1 MKLMNPFYKPALHA
15 IVLILALLG
24 ACLLAPQMVHAQ
36 AGTPDEM
43 HQGINNLRAANGLP
57 PLAVNNFLMQSAQN
71 HANWIAAGNPGG
83 HTGEG
88 GSSAL
93 DRALAVGYGEGQT
106 VFVTENW
113 ARGVNLSVTACIY
126 DMWNDAAH
134 MGNMLT
140 TRHNEFGAGV
150 ALDQQGMTVYV
161 VNFGHVSG
169 SQPLPTNTPEAGS
182 ENGDPE
188 EPIPTATPMGPT
200 DTPVPLIQPVVT
212 ATPNPDGSVIHV
224 VQFGQSLS
232 PISEAYAIS
241 MADLMAQNGLTEESI
256 IYEGQELLISPAN
269 QEAQET
275 PEGTG
280 TPEEAAPTATPA
292 ATVTPT
298 QQPTMTQPAPSP
310 SPTPE
315 PQNNFAANLFS
326 GETLWVGIGLAAV
339 SVFGIALL
347 LFTSSRLR

>member
-1 MKLMNPFYKPALHA
+1 
-15 IVLILALLG
+15 
-24 ACLLAPQMVHAQ
+24 
-36 AGTPDEM
+36 M
-43 HQGINNLRAANGLP
+43 HQAINNLRAANGLP
-57 PLAVNNFLMQSAQN
+57 PLAVNNYLVQAAQN

-93 DRALAVGYGEGQT
+93 DRAIAVGYGEGQT

-113 ARGVNLSVTACIY
+113 ARGVNLSVTSCIY

-134 MGNMLT
+134 MGNLLT

-161 VNFGHVSG
+161 VDFGHVSG
-169 SQPLPTNTPEAGS
+169 SEPLPVN
-182 ENGDPE
+182 
-188 EPIPTATPMGPT
+188 TATPGGPTSTPPGPT

-232 PISEAYAIS
+232 PISEAYGIS
-241 MADLMAQNGLTEESI
+241 IADLMAQNNLTEDSI
-256 IYEGQELLISPAN
+256 IYEGQELLILPAS

-275 PEGTG
+275 AEEPG
-280 TPEEAAPTATPA
+280 TPEEAAPSATPFP
-292 ATVTPT
+292 TVTPT
-298 QQPTMTQPAPSP
+298 QQPTMTWQAST
-310 SPTPE
+310 PTAAPE
-315 PQNNFAANLFS
+315 PQNNFIANIFS
-326 GETLWVGIGLAAV
+326 GETLWVAIGLVAV

-347 LFTSSRLR
+347 LFTSARLR

>member
-1 MKLMNPFYKPALHA
+1 MVMKPFHKQTLHA
-15 IVLILALLG
+15 IAFLLLLLG
-24 ACLLAPQMVHAQ
+24 IIFAAPETAHAQ
-36 AGTPDEM
+36 SGTPAEM

-57 PLAVNNFLMQSAQN
+57 PLAVNNYLMQSAQN

-113 ARGVNLSVTACIY
+113 ARGLNLSVTSCIY

-169 SQPLPTNTPEAGS
+169 SQPLPTYTPDGGS
-182 ENGDPE
+182 ENGDPVE
-188 EPIPTATPMGPT
+188 VVPTATPMGPT
-200 DTPVPLIQPVVT
+200 DTLVPLIQPVVT

-232 PISEAYAIS
+232 PISEAYSIP
-241 MADLMAQNGLTEESI
+241 MADLMAQNELTEESI
-256 IYEGQELLISPAN
+256 IYEGQELLIFPAN
-269 QEAQET
+269 QQTQET
-275 PEGTG
+275 EEEPV
-280 TPEEAAPTATPA
+280 TPEESAPSATPSL
-292 ATVTPT
+292 TFTPT
-298 QQPTMTQPAPSP
+298 QLPSLTQQAPTPTR
-310 SPTPE
+310 TPE
-315 PQNNFAANLFS
+315 PQNNFLANIFS
-326 GETLWVGIGLAAV
+326 GETLWVGIGLVAV

-347 LFTSSRLR
+347 LFTSARLR